1 MLLLAKQTDRTGAPV
16 YWMLGYGLLTG
27 LKTQVG
33 AEQPGATQTRLASL
47 TGPQTEKLWNREPP
61 YTLTTNPNSAEV
73 LNAPQNLCF
82 PDLIVVCT
90 QGCVRGI

>member
-1 MLLLAKQTDRTGAPV
+1 MGWSLTGALVMSFRFYKVLKRTVVDVNTEKKNMLLSAKQTDRTGAQV

-47 TGPQTEKLWNREPP
+47 TAPQTEKLWN
-61 YTLTTNPNSAEV
+61 
-73 LNAPQNLCF
+73 
-82 PDLIVVCT
+82 
-90 QGCVRGI
+90 